1 MDKFIGTKLR
11 KSRESLGLSQSAFGL
26 AVGLS
31 SEYISLLEAGKRSPS
46 FTTLQKLA
54 GFLNRDIGYFF
65 YEKAAPLDSF
75 TLLFR
80 AEAVDERAREEL
92 QKFRRYCDDYLR
104 LEAATGRCLALAP
117 LYAPTISAERMAEE
131 ERRRL
136 GLGEEPIRDVFALCE
151 ANGCHI
157 LRMPMPEESKVSGVF
172 IYLEQKEAAFA
183 LVNCGQSLGRQSY
196 SAAHEYCH
204 YLKDRNEGPVI
215 DNPDVFI
222 DEYASLY
229 HPREQFAQAFAA
241 RFLMPPGKVREIIEK
256 DLRVVPPQRLI
267 LDHAL
272 YLKRY
277 FGVSTLAMLRT
288 LRALGF
294 IGRTQLEE
302 YSKLDP
308 DEREREVFGNIFGG
322 SADRAGAVGIVA
334 GTIGLLGAGK
344 LLGKNRKK
352 AIPSDRFRLLQ
363 HEAARKIIRGKSLTL
378 PVQKLLPETN

>member
-11 KSRESLGLSQSAFGL
+11 KSRESLGLSQGAFGR

-151 ANGCHI
+151 ANGCRI